1 MKTVARWFLLASSVL
16 VAPLAHSSVMKCD
29 TKEPQLFLQW
39 VAIDPTKGTA
49 QIQFGNDTL
58 SGRIAY
64 SRPHDD
70 EGKKYN
76 LVFPSPH
83 SFHDESAI
91 MELILFPMGDGQW
104 RVGGVITELLE
115 GQRHIDVLAP
125 SAYLT
130 CSTLN
135 L

>member
-1 MKTVARWFLLASSVL
+1 MKTVARSFLLAISVL
-16 VAPLAHSSVMKCD
+16 FAPVVHSAVMKCD
-29 TKEPQLFLQW
+29 ANEQQLLFRW
-39 VAIDPTKGTA
+39 VAIDPAKGTA
-49 QIQFGNDTL
+49 QIQFGNDKL

-70 EGKKYN
+70 GKKYN

-83 SFHDESAI
+83 SFHDESAV
-91 MELILFPMGDGQW
+91 MELILFPAGQGRW
-104 RVGGVITELLE
+104 RIGGVITVVLE

-125 SAYLT
+125 AEYVT